1 MNIHYFQR
9 FAQRENV
16 ATNNTMLLLQRLYYY
31 SPNKFEKLLR
41 KLLGDECEEFDIG
54 IKWQTQLKC
63 ENSVPDAQIRQNS
76 FNILVETKLER
87 FFDMNQMERHIGS
100 FDGKDNYQIMLTL
113 SPFDM
118 EAEQKTKIDEIIK
131 LKQVTVIHKH
141 ITFDELIQ
149 LIDNELDDNRDSEFY
164 EILNDFEQYCSEC
177 YLLNN
182 ADNVLRVVPAGV
194 SYEDNIK
201 YNLYYDKKE
210 NGYVP
215 HSFIG
220 LYKDKAVRQVG
231 KIKYVIDVEI
241 ENDEVVKSSQE
252 MPDEVRNNILEAVK
266 KAKEYGYNIESGHR
280 FFIVD
285 KFYETNFEK
294 VSKFGIMGKRK
305 FFIDSII
312 GRKAKNAEELAE
324 LLKDKHWN

>member
-1 MNIHYFQR
+1 M
-9 FAQRENV
+9 
-16 ATNNTMLLLQRLYYY
+16 
-31 SPNKFEKLLR
+31 
-41 KLLGDECEEFDIG
+41 
-54 IKWQTQLKC
+54 
-63 ENSVPDAQIRQNS
+63 
-76 FNILVETKLER
+76 
-87 FFDMNQMERHIGS
+87 
-100 FDGKDNYQIMLTL
+100 
-113 SPFDM
+113 
-118 EAEQKTKIDEIIK
+118 
-131 LKQVTVIHKH
+131 
-141 ITFDELIQ
+141 
-149 LIDNELDDNRDSEFY
+149 
-164 EILNDFEQYCSEC
+164 
-177 YLLNN
+177 
-182 ADNVLRVVPAGV
+182 
-194 SYEDNIK
+194 
-201 YNLYYDKKE
+201 YYDKKE

-285 KFYETNFEK
+285 KFYETNFEE

-312 GRKAKNAEELAE
+312 DRKAKNAEELAE